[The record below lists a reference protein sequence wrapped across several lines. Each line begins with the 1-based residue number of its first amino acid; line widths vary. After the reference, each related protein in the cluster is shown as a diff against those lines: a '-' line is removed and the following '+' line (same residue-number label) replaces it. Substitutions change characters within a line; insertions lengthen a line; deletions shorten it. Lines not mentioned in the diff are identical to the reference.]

1 MPKSTSPDVV
11 EVLKTQH
18 EKVKNLLAEVAT
30 SEGEAREATF
40 CELRRMIAVH
50 ETAEEEIIYPALRS
64 TGQEGKQVAE
74 ARTSEE
80 AEGTEVLARLEN
92 MSPAGAEFS
101 ELFGQFR
108 TAVLNHA
115 EAEETQ
121 VIPILQRTQKPE
133 ALRKMAKAFAVAE
146 KAAPT
151 HPHPHAGTGAANIIA
166 GPAVAIMDHVRDA
179 LHKV

>member
-1 MPKSTSPDVV
+1 
-11 EVLKTQH
+11 VLETQH
-18 EKVKNLLAEVAT
+18 EKVKKLLTEVAT
-30 SEGEAREATF
+30 SHGEAREANF

-64 TGQEGKQVAE
+64 TGEEGKQVAE

-80 AEGTEVLARLEN
+80 AEGTKVLARLEN
-92 MSPAGAEFS
+92 MGPASAEFS
-101 ELFGQFR
+101 ELFGQFQ
-108 TAVLNHA
+108 TAVLEHA

-121 VIPILQRTQKPE
+121 VIPILQRTQKP
-133 ALRKMAKAFAVAE
+133 ASLQKMAKAFEVAE

-151 HPHPHAGTGAANIIA
+151 HPHPHAGTGAASNIIA